1 MDLSGSGSSRQERSA
16 DAIDINV
23 NSDYLD
29 SMEKPALSAEIPVP
43 LEARIM
49 VHPDRPAL
57 KWRPLKALGHFRALM
72 RDKEDTSQVF
82 HIFQSLPR
90 KSLRG
95 EAEDYIRTDHARQ
108 IAAREPYLPDLLD
121 DHEALRATP
130 MGSVAHAYCDFME
143 NEGLSA
149 AGLVAEHARFSGGVR
164 YGDWMEWY
172 FERNRDTHDLL
183 HVLTGYGRDALG
195 EACVLAFTYGQSPA
209 PAHLFIS
216 HLAAL
221 NIKRNVKSGAPVMK
235 ALREARRLGKACP
248 RISELPITELLAMP
262 LDEARAMLHIERP
275 HFYGR
280 CHEIWRSSAIDPY
293 DLLGEAAAA

>member
-1 MDLSGSGSSRQERSA
+1 MDMTHDFPETPVAL
-16 DAIDINV
+16 DARVMI
-23 NSDYLD
+23 
-29 SMEKPALSAEIPVP
+29 
-43 LEARIM
+43 
-49 VHPDRPAL
+49 HPDRPVL
-57 KWRPLKALGHFRALM
+57 KWRPLKAFRHFGALM

-82 HIFQSLPR
+82 HIFEALPR
-90 KSLRG
+90 RSFRAEAVAFVATRRG
-95 EAEDYIRTDHARQ
+95 RQ

-130 MGSVAHAYCDFME
+130 MGSVGHAYCDFME
-143 NEGLSA
+143 SEGLSA
-149 AGLVAEHARFSGGVR
+149 AGLVAEHDRFSGGKR

-172 FERNRDTHDLL
+172 GQRNRDTHDLL

-221 NIKRNVKSGAPVMK
+221 NIKRQVKSGAPVLK

-248 RISELPITELLAMP
+248 RVSELSISDLLAMP
-262 LDEARAMLHIERP
+262 LEEARAKLNIAKPR
-275 HFYGR
+275 YYQQ
-280 CHEIWRSSAIDPY
+280 CHEIWRASAINPY
-293 DLLGEAAAA
+293 DLLGNAAAA